1 MISLIRE
8 RETRNSPKE
17 TKMKTPKTTTN
28 SKTAKATKSEVRDP
42 RFAELDKAIA
52 LEPIVTAPAPV
63 TVKVPVIRT
72 AEMRTAS
79 ALKAAATKTP
89 EQRSNAAKAAWITI
103 RANRAAAA
111 LAAAEAQPIAA

>member
-1 MISLIRE
+1 
-8 RETRNSPKE
+8 
-17 TKMKTPKTTTN
+17 MKTPKTHTN
-28 SKTAKATKSEVRDP
+28 SKTAKATKVTATSEIRDP

-52 LEPIVTAPAPV
+52 LEPADLPIVTAPVIA
-63 TVKVPVIRT
+63 KIPVIRT

-89 EQRSNAAKAAWITI
+89 EQRSNAAKSAWITI

>member
-1 MISLIRE
+1 
-8 RETRNSPKE
+8 
-17 TKMKTPKTTTN
+17 MKTPKTTTN
-28 SKTAKATKSEVRDP
+28 SKTAKATKVTEMSEIRDP

>member
-1 MISLIRE
+1 
-8 RETRNSPKE
+8 
-17 TKMKTPKTTTN
+17 MKTPKTTTN
-28 SKTAKATKSEVRDP
+28 SKTAKATKVTENKAVVSRETSEVRDP

-52 LEPIVTAPAPV
+52 LEPVVTKPAPL

-89 EQRSNAAKAAWITI
+89 EQRSNAAKSAWITI

>member
-1 MISLIRE
+1 
-8 RETRNSPKE
+8 
-17 TKMKTPKTTTN
+17 MKTPKTTTN
-28 SKTAKATKSEVRDP
+28 NKTAKATKVTENKAVVSRETSEVRDP

-52 LEPIVTAPAPV
+52 SEKNDPADLPIVTAPAPV

-89 EQRSNAAKAAWITI
+89 EQRSNAAKTAWITI

-111 LAAAEAQPIAA
+111 LEAAKAA

>member
-1 MISLIRE
+1 
-8 RETRNSPKE
+8 
-17 TKMKTPKTTTN
+17 MKTPKTTTN
-28 SKTAKATKSEVRDP
+28 SKTAKATKVTGTSARDP

-89 EQRSNAAKAAWITI
+89 EQRSNAAKSAWITI

>member
-1 MISLIRE
+1 
-8 RETRNSPKE
+8 
-17 TKMKTPKTTTN
+17 MKTPKTTTK
-28 SKTAKATKSEVRDP
+28 SKTAKATKATDMSEIRDP

-52 LEPIVTAPAPV
+52 LEPVVTKPAPV

-79 ALKAAATKTP
+79 AIKAAATKTP
-89 EQRSNAAKAAWITI
+89 EQRSNAAKTAWITI

>member
-1 MISLIRE
+1 
-8 RETRNSPKE
+8 
-17 TKMKTPKTTTN
+17 MKTPKTTTN
-28 SKTAKATKSEVRDP
+28 SKTAKATKVIATSEIRDP

-52 LEPIVTAPAPV
+52 LEPAELPIVTAPV
-63 TVKVPVIRT
+63 TVKIPVIRT

-89 EQRSNAAKAAWITI
+89 EQRSNAAKSAWVTI

-111 LAAAEAQPIAA
+111 LAAQAAQPIAA